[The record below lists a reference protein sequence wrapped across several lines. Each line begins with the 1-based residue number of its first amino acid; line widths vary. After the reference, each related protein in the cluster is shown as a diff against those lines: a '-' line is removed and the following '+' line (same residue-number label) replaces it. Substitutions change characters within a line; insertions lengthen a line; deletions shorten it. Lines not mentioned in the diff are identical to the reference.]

1 MQPLNEAIAAV
12 LREVSRGCAADR
24 SPLKPERVRLTLNF
38 ALEAGRPPR
47 ADAAG
52 PHSVTV
58 EFAVGAAGEWQ
69 PVASPTQA
77 PPAEPAAAPHELV
90 PLLAQV
96 FGVPG
101 FDSSA
106 RATVFR
112 ETLAGMT
119 PVEVEA
125 VMAALTTPLAG
136 IADERRR
143 QAVHILRGVIHS
155 GPTKQVERGAEL
167 LRRVFANHPLAEVMR
182 VVESEWK
189 TQDAWLG

>member
-12 LREVSRGCAADR
+12 LREVNQGCAAGR
-24 SPLKPERVRLTLNF
+24 PPLKPERVRLTLNF
-38 ALEAGRPPR
+38 VIAAGQPPR

-58 EFAVGAAGEWQ
+58 EFAVGTAGQ
-69 PVASPTQA
+69 GQSSP
-77 PPAEPAAAPHELV
+77 PPAEAVPVAPAATPHEIV
-90 PLLAQV
+90 PALAQL
-96 FGVPG
+96 FGPPG

-119 PVEVEA
+119 PAEVEA

-136 IADERRR
+136 ITDERRR
-143 QAVHILRGVIHS
+143 RAVHILRGVIHS
-155 GPTKQVERGAEL
+155 GPTKQVERGAAA
-167 LRRVFANHPLAEVMR
+167 LRGMFASHPLAEVMR
-182 VVESEWK
+182 VVEAEWK
-189 TQDAWLG
+189 TQDDWLG

>member
-12 LREVSRGCAADR
+12 LREVNQGCAAGHP
-24 SPLKPERVRLTLNF
+24 PLKPERVRLTLNF
-38 ALEAGRPPR
+38 ALVSGQAPLV
-47 ADAAG
+47 DAAG

-58 EFAVGAAGEWQ
+58 EFAMGTAGQSES
-69 PVASPTQA
+69 SP
-77 PPAEPAAAPHELV
+77 PPTEAVPAAPAATPHEIV
-90 PLLAQV
+90 PALAQL
-96 FGVPG
+96 FGAPG

-119 PVEVEA
+119 PAEIEA

-136 IADERRR
+136 ITDERCRR
-143 QAVHILRGVIHS
+143 AVHILRGVIHS
-155 GPTKQVERGAEL
+155 GPTKQVERGAEA
-167 LRRVFANHPLAEVMR
+167 LRRMFGSHPLAEVMR
-182 VVESEWK
+182 VVEAEWK

>member
-12 LREVSRGCAADR
+12 LREVNQGCAADR

-38 ALEAGRPPR
+38 ALEAGRPPH
-47 ADAAG
+47 ADPAG

-58 EFAVGAAGEWQ
+58 EFAVGSAGQWQ
-69 PVASPTQA
+69 PVTPAVQA
-77 PPAEPAAAPHELV
+77 VPVEQSAAPHELV

-96 FGVPG
+96 FGEPG

-112 ETLAGMT
+112 ETLVGTT
-119 PVEVEA
+119 PAEVEA
-125 VMAALTTPLAG
+125 VMAALTTPLAE

-143 QAVHILRGVIHS
+143 HAVHILRGVIHS
-155 GPTKQVERGAEL
+155 GPTKQVELGATL

-182 VVESEWK
+182 VVELEWK
-189 TQDAWLG
+189 TQDDWLG

>member
-12 LREVSRGCAADR
+12 LKEVNRGCAAAGV
-24 SPLKPERVRLTLNF
+24 PAQPERVRLTLNF
-38 ALEAGRPPR
+38 ALEAGQTPR
-47 ADAAG
+47 AQADG

-58 EFAVGAAGEWQ
+58 EFALNDAPAGN
-69 PVASPTQA
+69 
-77 PPAEPAAAPHELV
+77 PAPAAAV
-90 PLLAQV
+90 PIAATAESGGMAPALSQV

-119 PVEVEA
+119 PAEVEA

-143 QAVHILRGVIHS
+143 HAVHILRGVIHS
-155 GPTKQVERGAEL
+155 GPTKQVERGAEA
-167 LRRVFANHPLAEVMR
+167 LRRMFASHPLAEVMR
-182 VVESEWK
+182 VVEAEWK

>member
-12 LREVSRGCAADR
+12 LKEVNRGCAAAGV
-24 SPLKPERVRLTLNF
+24 PAPPERVRLTLNF
-38 ALEAGRPPR
+38 ALDPGQLPR

-58 EFAVGAAGEWQ
+58 EFAVGAAGQWQ
-69 PVASPTQA
+69 PVTPPTGTA
-77 PPAEPAAAPHELV
+77 LAAPAAVPNEIAPA
-90 PLLAQV
+90 LAQL

-106 RATVFR
+106 RATVLR

-119 PVEVEA
+119 PAEVEA

-136 IADERRR
+136 ITDERRR

-167 LRRVFANHPLAEVMR
+167 LRRVFANHPLAEVMH
-182 VVESEWK
+182 VVEAEWK
-189 TQDAWLG
+189 TQDAWLD